1 MRGTFW
7 SPEKERIRMVFAI
20 DGLVKKMRKARTRNS
35 RCGYYF
41 GEDEAKASIQSDPF
55 PLRKPLLTLNC
66 LAFGFS
72 CVVIS
77 MHVSHLL

>member
-1 MRGTFW
+1 MA
-7 SPEKERIRMVFAI
+7 FAI
-20 DGLVKKMRKARTRNS
+20 DGLVKKMRKTITCSS
-35 RCGYYF
+35 RCGYYC

-55 PLRKPLLTLNC
+55 PLRKPLLTLNR

-77 MHVSHLL
+77 MHVSQLL